1 MPRHGILGAT
11 LRWAPGRARPALPA
25 PPCRRRRLQPPHPA
39 PVQLLDGLSPPAS
52 PSAPV
57 ALPQLPP
64 PPAAT
69 VPLPIPLAP
78 PAGLFEGIKAQ
89 PVGTVASQHV
99 AVPDPSSWEAVGTD
113 LEPHSLGH
121 SSTGDAITVT
131 KGPGVAPGYGS
142 GAVGGAAAI
151 EAELRSLQLQMQHQ
165 VATAGGD
172 QQFWEEEEQEEQEG
186 EDGWQHDAG
195 SREGGHSPSLSF
207 DGSESVGDAGW
218 QQIRTPRSGG
228 PSSVPAG
235 AAGAAGSNPRIV
247 VTNVS
252 LGLKRHTAQAF
263 FKQ

>member
-1 MPRHGILGAT
+1 M
-11 LRWAPGRARPALPA
+11 
-25 PPCRRRRLQPPHPA
+25 
-39 PVQLLDGLSPPAS
+39 QLLDGLSPPAS